1 MTKLEIMKAVRHGDY
16 KFNREY
22 IINDYDVKNANTLNF
37 DTAIITA
44 TVKYVNWQVG
54 VIQNYGK
61 VYGDYECE
69 SIIKQCGEQ
78 CNNLIRFI
86 NDWKSTDQ
94 NKQ

>member
-69 SIIKQCGEQ
+69 SIIRQCSAE
-78 CNNLIRFI
+78 CNNLIHFI
-86 NDWKSTDQ
+86 NDWKSTENINQ
-94 NKQ
+94 